1 MRSEHDDQRMAGPN
15 LPPPFSAST
24 VEIVC
29 RALGEAVRGHQ
40 IANLLAVPKLS
51 EDASEARNAKWKRLF
66 NAVAVAQNRQRDGRP
81 LLRLSARSCSRC
93 GSSRQRSSRRIA
105 FP

>member
-15 LPPPFSAST
+15 LPPPLSAST

-51 EDASEARNAKWKRLF
+51 EDASEACNAKWKRFF
-66 NAVAVAQNRQRDGRP
+66 NAVRRRRTGSATDARCCAWSGGHAAGAVRV
-81 LLRLSARSCSRC
+81 ARGVR
-93 GSSRQRSSRRIA
+93 
-105 FP
+105 